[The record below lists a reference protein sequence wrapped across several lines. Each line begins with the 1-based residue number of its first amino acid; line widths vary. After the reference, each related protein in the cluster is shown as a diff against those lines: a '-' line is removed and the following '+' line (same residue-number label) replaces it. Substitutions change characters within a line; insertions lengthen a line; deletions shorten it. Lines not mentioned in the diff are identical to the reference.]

1 MPVRSQ
7 QDTQTKLG
15 DTMDASGEYG
25 TQFAHKQ
32 VALLAKITSNLT
44 KEGPKK
50 PPSR

>member
-1 MPVRSQ
+1 MPVRSELE
-7 QDTQTKLG
+7 TNAKLG

-44 KEGPKK
+44 KEAPIK
-50 PPSR
+50 PASR